1 MTQELVRSPSRGEL
15 ALAGKARLLNLLPS
29 PWKQVLL
36 LEDNSARAQRRRT
49 AGIRTAV
56 SRDVV
61 LRLHRIT
68 PNDIVVVGE
77 KAYSPGSLGKA
88 AEGRTKINLALDL
101 LDSVRV
107 RSKETLIVTG
117 TRYGGSRIFTSELLR
132 RGFHWAVELPR
143 NAIVVTKDHLRG
155 VLARELLESAVW
167 KPHKLVSPSSETRIP
182 YSIAHLAYAS
192 GVDGTPTRL
201 FAAQVGAIDGVH
213 PGTIIGLS
221 SAVNAP
227 LDCLLQAVSWAR
239 WIRPLV
245 RLEERRL
252 LKPTQQQPPTP
263 SSTGRPTVLTLRS
276 NIKLAREHD
285 ESAQWNG
292 AGIDGSVVDARKR
305 ILCNES
311 STLNVVELFA
321 GAGGMGLGFLLSSQ
335 KKAEYRLCFSGEV
348 HPIYAATLK
357 SNYSSFA
364 RAHKSK
370 RNSVPH
376 DIIPIDLHGT
386 KALAAVEASTR
397 TYGDTHVII
406 GGPPCQGFS
415 NANRN
420 SWHGANPH
428 NELVDVFLNYVRRLK
443 PRIFLMENVQGIVW
457 TPKKNGSNGHV
468 TVVNSIAQRMERAG
482 YLVFPKLLD
491 AVWYGVPQ
499 YRSRFFLLG
508 IHRDLGYRASD
519 FGEWGPY
526 PLPTHGPG
534 ASNAYSTVR
543 DALRDLPRIGNGHAA
558 DEIPYAD
565 PEAAD
570 FARNPYLR
578 FIRAGAEKGAISD
591 HVTSRHAEYVLD
603 RYRQIPAGGNWE
615 DIADALTNYTN
626 VQRTHSNIYRRLSWQ
641 LPSITIGHYRKSMLV
656 HPSQNRGLSLRE
668 AARLQSFPDWFRFFG
683 TVDGSPGGLMHKQQQ
698 LANAVCPLIT
708 KSIAEF
714 LLEL

>member
-1 MTQELVRSPSRGEL
+1 MTQQLAESPSRGEL
-15 ALAGKARLLNLLPS
+15 ALAGKAHISNLLPS

-56 SRDVV
+56 SRDVL

-68 PNDIVVVGE
+68 SGGVAVVGE
-77 KAYSPGSLGKA
+77 KTYSSSSLGKT
-88 AEGRTKINLALDL
+88 AESRTKINLALDL

-107 RSKETLIVTG
+107 RSKESLIVTG
-117 TRYGGSRIFTSELLR
+117 TRYGGSQIFTSELLR
-132 RGFHWAVELPR
+132 RGFQWAVELPR
-143 NAIVVTKDHLRG
+143 SAIVVTKDHSRG

-167 KPHKLVSPSSETRIP
+167 KRHKLVSPSSGTRIP
-182 YSIAHLAYAS
+182 YTIAHLAYTS
-192 GVDGTPTRL
+192 DIDGARARL

-221 SAVNAP
+221 SAVDAG

-245 RLEERRL
+245 RMEERRL
-252 LKPTQQQPPTP
+252 FQPTQEQPART
-263 SSTGRPTVLTLRS
+263 SSTGRPSVLTLRS
-276 NIKLAREHD
+276 NIKLARQHD
-285 ESAQWNG
+285 ESAPWNG
-292 AGIDGSVVDARKR
+292 AGINGGVDGRKGL
-305 ILCNES
+305 LCNES

-335 KKAEYRLCFSGEV
+335 KTAEYRLCFSGEV

-357 SNYSSFA
+357 SNYSEFA
-364 RAHKSK
+364 RTQKSK
-370 RNSVPH
+370 RLIVPD
-376 DIIPIDLHGT
+376 DITPIDLHGA
-386 KALAAVEASTR
+386 KALGSVEESAR
-397 TYGDTHVII
+397 AYGDTHVII

-457 TPKKNGSNGHV
+457 TPKKRRANGHV
-468 TVVNSIAQRMERAG
+468 NVVNSIAQSMERAG

-508 IHRDLGYRASD
+508 IHCDLGYRSSD

-534 ASNAYSTVR
+534 ASNAYITVR
-543 DALRDLPRIGNGHAA
+543 DALRDLPRIGNGHAVG
-558 DEIPYAD
+558 EMPYPG

-570 FARNPYLR
+570 FTRNPYLR
-578 FIRAGAEKGAISD
+578 FIRAGAEKGTISD
-591 HVTSRHAEYVLD
+591 HVTSRHAEYVLE
-603 RYRQIPAGGNWE
+603 RYRKIPAGGNWE

-626 VQRTHSNIYRRLSWQ
+626 VQRTHSNIYRRLAWH

-683 TVDGSPGGLMHKQQQ
+683 TTDGSPGGLMHKQQQ

-714 LLEL
+714 LLGL